1 MESRSSGGYDS
12 GFSRIFSSESRS
24 SYRPTPS
31 LSSESA
37 VERRTI
43 ISSSESRQA
52 SVSSESRGTSYEDW
66 LKTDPWIARGGLS
79 SASEMHQA
87 YQEWVKEQSGSRPV
101 RKTVTASVTSEPKK
115 YNSLDDID
123 KLIEK
128 LENSM
133 NGTNVT
139 SERANQVLAQ
149 RKQKIAELKQL
160 VADARKVEEEDKM
173 VKQLE
178 QENSQLDDAID
189 SLNKGFQR

>member
-1 MESRSSGGYDS
+1 MESNYGSSESNYGFSSGRGY
-12 GFSRIFSSESRS
+12 GVFSSESSFSSESRD
-24 SYRPTPS
+24 SYRPSPS
-31 LSSESA
+31 LSESMG
-37 VERRTI
+37 
-43 ISSSESRQA
+43 S

-66 LKTDPWIARGGLS
+66 LRTDPWIARGGLS

-87 YQEWVKEQSGSRPV
+87 YQEWVKEQGGSRSV

-133 NGTNVT
+133 NGTSVT

-149 RKQKIAELKQL
+149 RKQKIAELKKL
-160 VADARKVEEEDKM
+160 VADARKAEEEERM
-173 VKQLE
+173 VRQLE
-178 QENSQLDDAID
+178 QENNQLDDAIN
-189 SLNKGFQR
+189 SLNKGFHR

>member
-1 MESRSSGGYDS
+1 MESNYGSSESNYGFSSGRSYG
-12 GFSRIFSSESRS
+12 GFSSESSFSSESRD
-24 SYRPTPS
+24 SYRPSP
-31 LSSESA
+31 
-37 VERRTI
+37 
-43 ISSSESRQA
+43 SSSESRG
-52 SVSSESRGTSYEDW
+52 SRVSSESRGTSYEDW
-66 LKTDPWIARGGLS
+66 LRTDPWIARGGLS

-133 NGTNVT
+133 NGTSVT

-149 RKQKIAELKQL
+149 RKQKIAELKKL
-160 VADARKVEEEDKM
+160 VADARKAEEEERM
-173 VKQLE
+173 VRQLE
-178 QENSQLDDAID
+178 QENSQLDNAID
-189 SLNKGFQR
+189 SLNKGFHR